1 MQGDSRSMDST
12 TGALVHSVYDQF
24 TEQHRL
30 CVSYW
35 KQLMHC
41 CSEINPPPPR
51 IHNPLLPLSPIRYS
65 IGTTQNNRA
74 GAYK

>member
-12 TGALVHSVYDQF
+12 TEALVRSVYDQF
-24 TEQHRL
+24 TEQQHRL

-41 CSEINPPPPR
+41 CSEINPL
-51 IHNPLLPLSPIRYS
+51 NS
-65 IGTTQNNRA
+65 
-74 GAYK
+74 

>member
-41 CSEINPPPPR
+41 CSEINPPAPEFITPP
-51 IHNPLLPLSPIRYS
+51 PPPSLPNQIFNWHDP
-65 IGTTQNNRA
+65 
-74 GAYK
+74 K